1 MANLVGQIKGYH
13 GGAKTIANI
22 YDVKQST
29 IGAANVL
36 MHFDSSPTRDEC
48 GNNWTDYG
56 SQKFLSLNG
65 TSYLQTPN
73 IAIGGQDFTVDF
85 WFNVSE
91 NNTGGSACFAS
102 FWINGN
108 NRIHMDCGPT
118 GYVAFWSVT
127 GEVNDCY
134 AMGPYFDGIYHHYA
148 AVYVHSTATYYLF
161 VDGVLQ
167 ASQTNKQYAARSTT
181 LHVGVNPVSGRKI
194 TGFIDDFRYSNGIA
208 RWTANFTPP
217 ARGSISKDANTTAL
231 LKFNADTTTDECGNT
246 WTAYG
251 SPYLSSSVVTVA
263 QAKFGKALALD
274 GTNYLQ
280 MSQPITLGGQD
291 FTIDF
296 WGYLSSASGTSC
308 YLVSETTDKSAV
320 NMYATYKYAHFVFN
334 GVECHNGISLNTWHH
349 FAWVYEHGKAL
360 GKCYLD
366 GKAGTKY
373 YSGTLAP
380 KAYTF
385 SIGTGFITGQYKGI
399 GFIDELRF
407 VVGKAMWTADFMPP
421 TSAYTTTMGAS
432 TVNANMMIRHNGAN
446 CYIPLTTNA
455 AHTTAPYIAIRHGNA
470 NYYTVK

>member
-13 GGAKTIANI
+13 GGVKHLANI

-36 MHFDSSPTRDEC
+36 MHFDSSPTHDDC
-48 GNNWTDYG
+48 GNTWNDYG
-56 SQKFLSLNG
+56 SQKCLALNG
-65 TSYLQTPN
+65 SSYLQTPN

-108 NRIHMDCGPT
+108 NRIHMDYGP
-118 GYVAFWSVT
+118 GLYVAIWSAN
-127 GEVNDCY
+127 GEVYVGTEN
-134 AMGPYFDGIYHHYA
+134 GIGNGNWRHYA

-161 VDGVLQ
+161 IDGVLQ
-167 ASQTNKQYAARSTT
+167 ASQVGRQYTARTTT
-181 LHVGVNPVSGRKI
+181 LYVGMNPVSNRKV
-194 TGFIDDFRYSNGIA
+194 TGFIDDFRYSNGVA

-217 ARGSISKDANTTAL
+217 ARGSISKDANTTVL
-231 LKFNADTTTDECGNT
+231 LKFNTDTTTDECGNT

-251 SPYLSSSVVTVA
+251 SPYLSSSVVTIA

-280 MSQPITLGGQD
+280 ISQPITLGGQD

-296 WGYLSSASGTSC
+296 WGYLSSASTAWG
-308 YLVSETTDKSAV
+308 YIFSEASDKFAFNRYDSR
-320 NMYATYKYAHFVFN
+320 NYGHFAFN
-334 GVECHNGISLNTWHH
+334 GKELHNPVSLDTWHH
-349 FAWVYEHGKAL
+349 FAWVYEHGKAM

-366 GKAGTKY
+366 GAAGTKY

-385 SIGTGFITGQYKGI
+385 SIGAGYSDGQYKGI
-399 GFIDELRF
+399 GFVDEFR
-407 VVGKAMWTADFMPP
+407 VVNGKAMWTADFTPP
-421 TSAYTTTMGAS
+421 TSAYTTTTGAS
-432 TVNANMMIRHNGAN
+432 TVNANMMIRHNNAD

-455 AHTTAPYIAIRHGNA
+455 AHTTAPYIAIRHGST
-470 NYYTVK
+470 NYFTVK